1 MSKRFEKNK
10 QWTQINSVGSF
21 THIFFYL
28 LLDNRHCNQYSCNW
42 VNRNFC
48 LWFIFRTGFQ
58 TVKDYIQL
66 SRAGK
71 RFDLFQWFVSN
82 IATEKLTDVLM
93 HSLEGNLFCLKIL
106 FVFLELPAE
115 VSLLLRLDSA
125 GILYRAK
132 HELCCFFCLVQN
144 MPLFTKE
151 K

>member
-1 MSKRFEKNK
+1 MEKK
-10 QWTQINSVGSF
+10 QTQIEKQLCQNAMKKTNCGPNPIQWDLSL
-21 THIFFYL
+21 TIFSLPF
-28 LLDNRHCNQYSCNW
+28 LDNRHCNQYSCNW

-93 HSLEGNLFCLKIL
+93 HSLVAIRE
-106 FVFLELPAE
+106 
-115 VSLLLRLDSA
+115 SLLPQDFVCFSGTSSGGFSVAQIRLRWN
-125 GILYRAK
+125 
-132 HELCCFFCLVQN
+132 FVQSQ
-144 MPLFTKE
+144 T
-151 K
+151 